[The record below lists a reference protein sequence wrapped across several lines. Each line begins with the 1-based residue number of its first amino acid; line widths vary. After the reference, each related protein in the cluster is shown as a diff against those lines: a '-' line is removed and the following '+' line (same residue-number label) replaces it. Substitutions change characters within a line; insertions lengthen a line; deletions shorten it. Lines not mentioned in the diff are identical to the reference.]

1 MSRKKVLDAFPN
13 YLSGELTLSAQNT
26 FTTTR
31 VNTPIPRIATSG
43 RNPTIMEILW
53 VDWQPSALDLIA
65 DSDLVQAMISVGSVP
80 TTMLG
85 ISDGSVLTKIV
96 LDTQLTTSGET
107 ILKLPLRSDLQST
120 DGYGQL
126 LASDAFH
133 VSASS
138 TGQAAATVW
147 QWRLYYRFVQVPVT
161 EYIGIVQSE
170 QSS

>member
-1 MSRKKVLDAFPN
+1 MTSRKTLDAYPN
-13 YLSGELTLSAQNT
+13 YLSGELIMSAANA

-31 VNTPIPRIATSG
+31 VNTPIPRLATSG
-43 RNPTIMEILW
+43 RRPTVMEILW
-53 VDWQPSALDLIA
+53 IDLQPSALDLIV
-65 DSDLVQAMISVGSVP
+65 DSDLVQCMFTTGGVP
-80 TTMLG
+80 TSMLG
-85 ISDGSVLTKIV
+85 ISDGSVIGKIV

-107 ILKLPLRSDLQST
+107 ILKLPIRIKLQSE

-147 QWRLYYRFVQVPVT
+147 QWRMYYRFVQVPVT

-170 QSS
+170 NS